1 MNLPDQ
7 KMKEKSMK
15 IRNGFV
21 SNSSSSSFIVAIPKT
36 VDVSDPEQVREA
48 LFGDKEN
55 VYGYECHFSTE
66 RVAQTVSDDFS
77 DQNGTLS
84 NIAEYLAQ
92 SASEYDFGSFPSY
105 PYYSDY
111 EDKEAHGEAIEEY
124 KRKTEEAATVEADKF
139 ASDSPE
145 STHNFF
151 KVTYGDDDGEY
162 YSVLEHGGIFDNVKH
177 IQISHH

>member
-1 MNLPDQ
+1 
-7 KMKEKSMK
+7 MK

-21 SNSSSSSFIVAIPKT
+21 SNSSSSSFIVAIPKS
-36 VDVSDPEQVREA
+36 VDVSDPAQLREA

-77 DQNGTLS
+77 AQDGKLEDV
-84 NIAEYLAQ
+84 AKYLART
-92 SASEYDFGSFPSY
+92 ASEYDFGSFPSY

-124 KRKTEEAATVEADKF
+124 KQKTLEAATEEANKF
-139 ASDSPE
+139 SSESPE
-145 STHNFF
+145 KTHNFF
-151 KVTYGDDDGEY
+151 QVDYGDDDGEY

-177 IQISHH
+177 IRISHH